1 MPGLE
6 PGRDAA
12 IVARELARL
21 AAKWTQVLVAITP
34 PPGEDSQA
42 ETFEEIVAFAH
53 FLLHSR
59 WRSLGCQMSPVQAR
73 QLRECVLKEARG
85 ALPAKDPR
93 AIQNVGD
100 PESKDGVLEQALETY
115 SARRVSPE
123 VYERFCQSTGLSST
137 CLVGQGINLASVF
150 FHLSIFAIL
159 AGGDDA
165 SFAQRQSLLQATQEC
180 KDHLLKLIDSKLLP
194 AIVPAELKAGELE
207 GPSPPQ
213 LAHSGN

>member
-1 MPGLE
+1 M
-6 PGRDAA
+6 
-12 IVARELARL
+12 VARELARL
-21 AAKWTQVLVAITP
+21 AAKWTQVLVAIAS
-34 PPGEDSQA
+34 PPGEDRQA

-59 WRSLGCQMSPVQAR
+59 WRSLGCPLSPVQAR
-73 QLRECVLKEARG
+73 QLRECVVREARG
-85 ALPAKDPR
+85 ALPAKGLR
-93 AIQNVGD
+93 AIQNGRD
-100 PESKDGVLEQALETY
+100 TEIPPESKAGVLEQALETY

-123 VYERFCQSTGLSST
+123 VYERFCQTTGLSST

-180 KDHLLKLIDSKLLP
+180 KDHLLKLIDAKLLP
-194 AIVPAELKAGELE
+194 ASVPAEFKQGQLE

>member
-1 MPGLE
+1 M
-6 PGRDAA
+6 
-12 IVARELARL
+12 VAREVARL

-34 PPGEDSQA
+34 PAGEDSQA

-59 WRSLGCQMSPVQAR
+59 WRSLGCRMSPVQAR
-73 QLRECVLKEARG
+73 QLREWVLKEVRE
-85 ALPAKDPR
+85 ALPAKDLR
-93 AIQNVGD
+93 AIKNGGG
-100 PESKDGVLEQALETY
+100 PEIPPEPKAEVLEQALETY

-159 AGGDDA
+159 AGGDDVT
-165 SFAQRQSLLQATQEC
+165 FAQRQSLLQATQEC

-194 AIVPAELKAGELE
+194 AIVPAELKPGQLE